1 LEDTVL
7 VLFYIAMAGPSL
19 LLANQTKKRLL
30 DLQNGIKA
38 VLFLP
43 LTVGMLLVYV
53 IFVKDFIS
61 QIPLLNLS
69 WLGYNIA
76 LGPFGNKGLVAIL
89 PFVPLLVYMLIHVN
103 YFEEL
108 YFRKNVRL
116 VVLWAFLHVAMGVAI
131 HVALVLLP
139 LGFFYRHLFNKYGV
153 NYAYALHFATNLV
166 LVGISLISYF
176 FSISYGSSF

>member
-38 VLFLP
+38 VVFLP

-53 IFVKDFIS
+53 IFVKDFVS

-76 LGPFGNKGLVAIL
+76 LGPFGNKGLSAIL

-116 VVLWAFLHVAMGVAI
+116 VILWAFLHVAMGVAI

-139 LGFFYRHLFNKYGV
+139 LGLFYRHLFNRYGV